1 MGEIVQW
8 IEKGAGDEQDELL
21 EDERG
26 VWKEDQRLAESL

>member
-8 IEKGAGDEQDELL
+8 IEKGAGDKQDKLQ

-26 VWKEDQRLAESL
+26 VWKEE